1 MEASMFHR
9 STLEP
14 VVCPVG
20 TAVCASVRA
29 RGEAALARSL
39 SVGLTVGLL
48 ALALATTAHAAP
60 GCTTEQG
67 QVYIDEGQYK
77 QAIRE
82 FTCVIEAEPTA
93 VEGYRGRIE
102 AQLLL
107 GEYSNSVRDYA
118 LVTAVVA
125 PAHPDA
131 QATILASYAARLE
144 IDPNDIPALTGASF
158 ARWWYF
164 DYLGA
169 THLLDQLLDLEPAN
183 PYGNLFRGSSRLL
196 KNHAVAGGVVD
207 LDYAIALAPESP
219 DVRYIVADAYTYGLP
234 DPDRAFAEAS
244 FALEGGLNT
253 PRVHAIL
260 GSAYSAFGDVAS
272 AANHIDTHIQLVTT
286 ELLPTSPL
294 PARASMALDLVPGR
308 SYEIPLVVSG
318 GEMISIVTSSHDY
331 WDTILVLLGPDGS
344 PVLGSD
350 DSWKYFASFDWL
362 APSSGTYRMRVT
374 FFESVITGTLLVS
387 RK

>member
-1 MEASMFHR
+1 MEGSMSHR

-14 VVCPVG
+14 VVLPGEIARAAAIVVG
-20 TAVCASVRA
+20 RPLAV
-29 RGEAALARSL
+29 
-39 SVGLTVGLL
+39 LTL
-48 ALALATTAHAAP
+48 ALLVSAAVTPAHAAAN
-60 GCTTEQG
+60 CTAKQG
-67 QVYIDEGQYK
+67 QLLIDEGRYQ
-77 QAIRE
+77 QAIKE
-82 FTCVIEAEPTA
+82 FTCVIEAAPTE

-107 GEYSNSVRDYA
+107 GQYSNSVRDYA
-118 LVTAVVA
+118 RVTAVVT
-125 PAHPDA
+125 PVHPDA
-131 QATILASYAARLE
+131 QATILAKYASRLE
-144 IDPNDIPALTGASF
+144 TAPNDIRALTGASF
-158 ARWWYF
+158 AHWWYF

-169 THLLDQLLDLEPAN
+169 IGLLDRLLDLEPGN

-196 KNHAVAGGVVD
+196 KNHAVADGVAD

-234 DPDRAFAEAS
+234 DPNRAFAEAT
-244 FALEGGLNT
+244 FALEGGLST

-260 GSAYSAFGDVAS
+260 GSAYSAFGDL
-272 AANHIDTHIQLVTT
+272 AAAAAHIDTHIQLVTT

-294 PARASMALDLVPGR
+294 PARASMVLDLVAGQT
-308 SYEIPLVVSG
+308 YEIPLVVSA

-331 WDTILVLLGPDGS
+331 WDTILVLLDPDGS

-350 DSWKYFASFDWL
+350 DSWKYFAAFDWA

>member
-1 MEASMFHR
+1 
-9 STLEP
+9 
-14 VVCPVG
+14 
-20 TAVCASVRA
+20 VRA
-29 RGEAALARSL
+29 PVRTRAAAILARRPL
-39 SVGLTVGLL
+39 AVGLTL
-48 ALALATTAHAAP
+48 ALLVTAAVTPAQAAN
-60 GCTTEQG
+60 CTAEQG
-67 QVYIDEGQYK
+67 QLLIDEGRYK
-77 QAIRE
+77 QAIKE
-82 FTCVIEAEPTA
+82 FTCVIEAAPTE

-107 GEYSNSVRDYA
+107 GQYSNSVRDYA
-118 LVTAVVA
+118 RVTAVVT
-125 PAHPDA
+125 PVHPDA
-131 QATILASYAARLE
+131 QATILAGYAARLE
-144 IDPNDIPALTGASF
+144 TAPNDIRALTGASF

-169 THLLDQLLDLEPAN
+169 IDLLDHLLDLEPGN

-196 KNHAVAGGVVD
+196 KNHAVADGVVD

-234 DPDRAFAEAS
+234 DPNRAFAEATL
-244 FALEGGLNT
+244 ALEGGLNT

-260 GSAYSAFGDVAS
+260 GSAYSAFGDLAA
-272 AANHIDTHIQLVTT
+272 AANHIDTHIQLVTN
-286 ELLPTSPL
+286 ELLTTSPL
-294 PARASMALDLVPGR
+294 PASGSTALDLVPGR
-308 SYEIPLVVSG
+308 TYEIPLVVSA

-331 WDTILVLLGPDGS
+331 WDTILVLIDPDGS

-350 DSWKYFASFDWL
+350 DSWKYFAAFDWA